1 MRLLTFRKRLSSL
14 LAKEIEAYLP
24 QFEPYTSDYQMVLYA
39 CRDLE
44 TWIECKWCT
53 DGERD
58 VYEKLQESSED
69 EPDAFRSFLSFWAG
83 CWLEKWRE
91 RVGIL
96 PTKPKLPTR
105 ILETLREAKRIYRA
119 MEYGKEL
126 KKMVIQKLVR
136 EGEICMAETIAE
148 HLIIQEIA
156 GRIQNVDVDSKRE
169 DVDALDIFNCL
180 SYRISALPK
189 ERGPL
194 VYLNMKPYML

>member
-1 MRLLTFRKRLSSL
+1 M

-96 PTKPKLPTR
+96 PTKPKLPSC